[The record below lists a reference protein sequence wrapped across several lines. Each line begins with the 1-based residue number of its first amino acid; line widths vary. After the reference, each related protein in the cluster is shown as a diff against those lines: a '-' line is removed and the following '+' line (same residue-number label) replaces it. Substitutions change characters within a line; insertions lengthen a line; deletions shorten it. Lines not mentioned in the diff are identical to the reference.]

1 MISNA
6 THIPA
11 GNLLTDDRSTVQEMI
26 VQNITNTRRRLWH
39 WLLISVPLFVAAT
52 IDLSP
57 AVFAQQPAKR
67 PPAKK
72 VAKRSLVLGD
82 ALSASQNTRR
92 EVEFTKNNGEKGLL
106 QQAPLIDLMRES
118 RELQIAL
125 VLDATDSM
133 GRDLSS
139 LKDGLKVFVE
149 KVNERRKGLVTQVAV
164 VVYRDFNSKSG
175 PTTII
180 TPDFMSADNP
190 ELITLIG
197 DIEPQNGA
205 PFFPEQVDR
214 GLYAALTKLDWSES
228 KKTVAR
234 SIILAGDAPPFDEG
248 HMTTKVNSAGAI
260 ISGGPNANAPGT
272 FTLRGHRN
280 SELVDLAKKKDV
292 RIFSVICNSG
302 FYDHDDATLV
312 ESARVYNPEFEHFAE
327 VLAAG
332 TNGAVLNLGS
342 PDTVDQLLQKTDD
355 AERLVKLEP
364 IQKADVDQ
372 RINDGGV
379 RIAVLPPLP
388 LNELK
393 TKASGWQKTD
403 AYTFACTALN
413 RLEEIDSRG
422 IVKMSPALWNS
433 FALACLQAEDD
444 PQQKANLQPEYVLK
458 ALGDKLDLDFVIW
471 GDYTRQ
477 GDGHKIILRVFDR
490 SGKELAKT
498 DEVMSEKTISGL
510 VLPAFAELS
519 TKLNISATAAQHG
532 KRQIALKQL
541 LVSTKSVA
549 AQKSW
554 DDQLVN
560 GYDLLEESTALD
572 FKDPKS
578 LELNEKARE
587 LLKKYL
593 MMREDDA
600 LSLLLLSSCERNL
613 ENIAEADQQLSL
625 AYDNRESADPQL
637 KLEIEAD
644 YALFKLKAPTV
655 AIKAYQDLV
664 ALCEKDL
671 QVYSKQARRAKWM
684 LSGLY
689 LGGWGFAATNE
700 FKQQPQK
707 YFDEAR
713 QLLLDIVVYWPDSP
727 EAEYFGKHI
736 SPPLRR
742 QARSENVPN
751 QLSLNVFPVTPTLP
765 RPTFASLD

>member
-1 MISNA
+1 
-6 THIPA
+6 
-11 GNLLTDDRSTVQEMI
+11 
-26 VQNITNTRRRLWH
+26 VQNLMKSRRRWLN
-39 WLLISVPLFVAAT
+39 WLLIIAPFFVVAT
-52 IDLSP
+52 IDVSP

-67 PPAKK
+67 PTLRKI
-72 VAKRSLVLGD
+72 AKRSLALGE
-82 ALSASQNTRR
+82 ALSASQNNRP

-139 LKDGLKVFVE
+139 LKDGLKVFVD
-149 KVNERRKGLVTQVAV
+149 KVNERRRGLVTQVAV

-175 PTTII
+175 PTTIV
-180 TPDFMSADNP
+180 TPEFMSADNP
-190 ELITLIG
+190 ELIRLIG
-197 DIEPQNGA
+197 EIEPQNGA

-214 GLYAALTKLDWSES
+214 GLYTALTKLDWSES

-248 HMTTKVNSAGAI
+248 HMTTKVNSEGAI
-260 ISGGPNANAPGT
+260 VTGSPGANLPGT

-302 FYDHDDATLV
+302 FYDHDDSTLV
-312 ESARVYNPEFEHFAE
+312 ESARLYNPEFEHFAE

-342 PDTVDQLLQKTDD
+342 PDTVDQLLEKTDD

-364 IQKADVDQ
+364 IQKADVDK

-444 PQQKANLQPEYVLK
+444 PRQNANLQPEYVLK

-471 GDYTRQ
+471 GDYTRE
-477 GDGHKIILRVFDR
+477 GDGHKIVLRVFDR
-490 SGKELAKT
+490 AGKELAKT
-498 DEVMSEKTISGL
+498 DEAITGKTISGL

-519 TKLNISATAAQHG
+519 TKLERPAVGASQD
-532 KRQIALKQL
+532 KRMTILKQL
-541 LVSTKSVA
+541 FVSTNSFA
-549 AQKSW
+549 AQKNW

-572 FKDPKS
+572 LNDPKS
-578 LELNEKARE
+578 LELNQKARK
-587 LLKKYL
+587 LLKNYL

-600 LSLLLLSSCERNL
+600 LALLLLSSCERNL
-613 ENIAEADQQLSL
+613 ENIAEADEQLLL
-625 AYDNRESADPQL
+625 AYDHRENANPQL

-644 YALFKLKAPTV
+644 YALFKLKAPVV
-655 AIKAYQDLV
+655 AIKAYQDLTE
-664 ALCEKDL
+664 LCHKDS

-689 LGGWGFAATNE
+689 LGGWGFASTNE

-713 QLLLDIVVYWPDSP
+713 QLLLDIIVYWPDSP

-742 QARSENVPN
+742 QPRSESVPN